1 MSCMRFLEGARFFL
15 IQATE
20 THFLSIKAIDSA
32 ALRIILVI
40 LKVLRK
46 GVLISDLNDCR
57 VLLERK
63 PENLGRRSHIPK
75 VFIKGAH

>member
-20 THFLSIKAIDSA
+20 TDFLSIKAIDSA

-40 LKVLRK
+40 IEIIRK
-46 GVLISDLNDCR
+46 GVLIPDLNDSR
-57 VLLERK
+57 VLFEGK
-63 PENLGRRSHIPK
+63 PENLGRGSHVPK